1 MATTTQDTIA
11 NENQGKAATDSEM
24 AHSVEDMESPPP
36 AEPVPERRE
45 QASAI
50 AGIPEG
56 NAIDIG
62 SDEAESTKQR
72 SPAEEDRPPP
82 LPLLPAAES
91 QLGPNSRP
99 PSPSVSPPPQTPPEP
114 TGPTLKENY
123 EKKSKTKHEQK
134 APSQHVGPTCSE
146 GQPATSNFVRALGFG
161 LPTTNNTNA
170 GNTSLTNITSNSVAE
185 LRFSCKTVGNTDSD
199 SVAPAVAHRYLLPN
213 HNV

>member
-99 PSPSVSPPPQTPPEP
+99 HLHLSLRLPKRRPSPR
-114 TGPTLKENY
+114 GRL
-123 EKKSKTKHEQK
+123 
-134 APSQHVGPTCSE
+134 
-146 GQPATSNFVRALGFG
+146 
-161 LPTTNNTNA
+161 
-170 GNTSLTNITSNSVAE
+170 
-185 LRFSCKTVGNTDSD
+185 
-199 SVAPAVAHRYLLPN
+199 
-213 HNV
+213 